1 MLGAV
6 AGPAPTLGAPDDGT
20 EGAADVV
27 CGAPVLTTGFARVL
41 ARFVDTVMAGR
52 VWAFGAPATI
62 AGRSGMG
69 TTFASERASAGAG
82 DWAGALSGNIGI
94 NATASA
100 NRRHSLDTSPP
111 YVRADTIVRPG

>member
-1 MLGAV
+1 M
-6 AGPAPTLGAPDDGT
+6 
-20 EGAADVV
+20 V